1 MLIVPDLADD
11 NFLREMTHLLLCTM
25 GFKKLCI
32 QQVGIRF
39 FNLVM
44 IDLMDC
50 GGSQESLAVIF
61 GVGVS
66 SACIVDIGATKTS
79 IACVEE
85 GAILADSR

>member
-11 NFLREMTHLLLCTM
+11 NYLREMTHLLLCTM

-32 QQVGIRF
+32 QQVEQNW
-39 FNLVM
+39 NLLC
-44 IDLMDC
+44 IKLIPT
-50 GGSQESLAVIF
+50 GYLQESLAVTF

-85 GAILADSR
+85 GAILADTR